1 MKNILII
8 FIAVT
13 LTLTV
18 LRFSLAQEDVIRVLP
33 IEEFIVLA
41 TEKDTVFQEI
51 LINELKLKYKKAIVL
66 PPGDVVLDLRSQYSF
81 LFDPSKS
88 DSENAVSL
96 SKLFPFIGTDVG
108 VGYSSS
114 LNTSSRAI
122 SSEISAQISQPIAE
136 NAFGRNTRLL
146 DEITGL
152 EIDVATYQIV
162 EAYESYL
169 AILIQ
174 TYYNWYSSYKDLET
188 AKHSY
193 TENKKLL
200 QNIKERE
207 KHKIA
212 LPVDVNKISLQV
224 LDKQE
229 SVITLQN
236 RYTDNTNLIKKSI
249 RYQGTRVLQPQRSDR
264 YADVEIDFKHD
275 YEVFYKQSRTS
286 KILRL
291 LEDKTSLEVDR
302 DADELLPSIDLFV
315 SYSQDGEG
323 RSLKNSDK
331 TVYTGISVDWPIPDQ
346 VGRAQYQTARIE
358 HDKAI
363 LHSEDVHIR
372 LYTKLKNLNDQINKE
387 KKLIDSSE
395 EKIELA
401 QAIVDDDTKNYSLG
415 RISLNDLI
423 SEINILE
430 NSKFSRVYHEV
441 ELRKMVV
448 EWLNVTDKL
457 VKKDQVIKE

>member
-152 EIDVATYQIV
+152 EIDSLPTLFKRL
-162 EAYESYL
+162 ESESKYNSPISSHLKSIFNFYL
-169 AILIQ
+169 FLFLF
-174 TYYNWYSSYKDLET
+174 Y
-188 AKHSY
+188 
-193 TENKKLL
+193 
-200 QNIKERE
+200 
-207 KHKIA
+207 
-212 LPVDVNKISLQV
+212 ISL
-224 LDKQE
+224 
-229 SVITLQN
+229 
-236 RYTDNTNLIKKSI
+236 
-249 RYQGTRVLQPQRSDR
+249 
-264 YADVEIDFKHD
+264 
-275 YEVFYKQSRTS
+275 
-286 KILRL
+286 
-291 LEDKTSLEVDR
+291 
-302 DADELLPSIDLFV
+302 
-315 SYSQDGEG
+315 
-323 RSLKNSDK
+323 
-331 TVYTGISVDWPIPDQ
+331 
-346 VGRAQYQTARIE
+346 
-358 HDKAI
+358 
-363 LHSEDVHIR
+363 
-372 LYTKLKNLNDQINKE
+372 
-387 KKLIDSSE
+387 
-395 EKIELA
+395 
-401 QAIVDDDTKNYSLG
+401 
-415 RISLNDLI
+415 
-423 SEINILE
+423 
-430 NSKFSRVYHEV
+430 
-441 ELRKMVV
+441 
-448 EWLNVTDKL
+448 
-457 VKKDQVIKE
+457 